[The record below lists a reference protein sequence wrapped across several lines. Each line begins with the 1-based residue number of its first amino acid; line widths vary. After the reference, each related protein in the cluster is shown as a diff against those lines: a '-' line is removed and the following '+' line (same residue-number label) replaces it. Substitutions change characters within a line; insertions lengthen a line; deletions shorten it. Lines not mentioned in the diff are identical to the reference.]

1 MPLCPKCKGECDGSY
16 CRNCGALFDSNIKCE
31 EHPDLKAISLCLI
44 CRRYLCE
51 ECVAEVSGKS
61 FCSSDRNYDVIG
73 NWAVVYMANMEW
85 EAQLRYSYLTDKDIP
100 CQVDSASARNLVVVS
115 AGLFSETRLL
125 VPLEYVLK
133 AEELLQ
139 ELEEQQ

>member
-1 MPLCPKCKGECDGSY
+1 MTEKRTADPSLIHNIATGYMGTCVLLA
-16 CRNCGALFDSNIKCE
+16 ALELNIFD
-31 EHPDLKAISLCLI
+31 
-44 CRRYLCE
+44 
-51 ECVAEVSGKS
+51 EVSGKS